1 MSKINF
7 SEWQLR
13 QACLALQDDGVIAYP
28 TEAIFGVGC
37 DPWSEEAII
46 KLLALK
52 RRPIEKGLILIASD
66 FNQLQDFIQPLSA
79 DILGRIMASWPGPN
93 TWLLPVSSAV
103 SPLLTGGRDK
113 LAVRVTAH
121 PLAAELCRRFGG
133 PLVSSSA
140 NITGLRPAKN
150 VHQVR
155 WQLPELDYVLPGA
168 LGGASK
174 PSTIRDA
181 LTGEVL
187 R

>member
-1 MSKINF
+1 MT
-7 SEWQLR
+7 Q
-13 QACLALQDDGVIAYP
+13 
-28 TEAIFGVGC
+28 
-37 DPWSEEAII
+37 
-46 KLLALK
+46 
-52 RRPIEKGLILIASD
+52 
-66 FNQLQDFIQPLSA
+66 
-79 DILGRIMASWPGPN
+79 SWPGPN
-93 TWLLPVSSAV
+93 TWLLPVRSSV
-103 SPLLTGGRDK
+103 SPLLTGGRDT

-150 VHQVR
+150 VHQVH

-168 LGGASK
+168 LGGANK

-181 LTGEVL
+181 FTGEVL

>member
-1 MSKINF
+1 MSF
-7 SEWQLR
+7 SNWQLR
-13 QACLALQDDGVIAYP
+13 QACLALQEDGVLAYP

-37 DPWSEEAII
+37 DPWSETAII
-46 KLLALK
+46 KLLAMK
-52 RRPIEKGLILIASD
+52 RRPLEKGLILIAAD

-79 DILGRIMASWPGPN
+79 ELLAKVNQSWPGPT
-93 TWLLPVSSAV
+93 TWLLPVRESV
-103 SPLLTGGRDK
+103 SPLLTGGRQT

-121 PLAAELCRRFGG
+121 PLAAELSRRFGG

-150 VHQVR
+150 VHQVH

-168 LGGASK
+168 CGGATK
-174 PSTIRDA
+174 PSTIRDV
-181 LTGEVL
+181 LTDEVL

>member
-1 MSKINF
+1 MSF
-7 SEWQLR
+7 SDWQLR
-13 QACLALQDDGVIAYP
+13 QACHALQEDGVIAYP

-37 DPWSEEAII
+37 DPWSETAII

-52 RRPIEKGLILIASD
+52 RRPLEKGLILIAAD

-79 DILGRIMASWPGPN
+79 ELLAKVNQTWPGPT
-93 TWLLPVSSAV
+93 TWLLPVRESI
-103 SPLLTGGRDK
+103 SPLLTGGRQT

-121 PLAAELCRRFGG
+121 PLAAELSRRFGG

-140 NITGLRPAKN
+140 NITGLRPARN
-150 VHQVR
+150 VHQVH

-168 LGGASK
+168 LGGATK

-181 LTGEVL
+181 LTDEVL

>member
-1 MSKINF
+1 MKF
-7 SEWQLR
+7 SDWQLR
-13 QACLALQDDGVIAYP
+13 QACHALNDDGVIAYP
-28 TEAIFGVGC
+28 TEAVFGVGC
-37 DPWSEEAII
+37 DPWSETAII
-46 KLLALK
+46 KLLAMK
-52 RRPIEKGLILIASD
+52 RRPFEKGLILIAAD

-79 DILGRIMASWPGPN
+79 DILAKITQSWPGPN
-93 TWLLPVSSAV
+93 TWLLPVQSHVSSF
-103 SPLLTGGRDK
+103 LTGGRDT

-150 VHQVR
+150 VHQVH

-168 LGGASK
+168 LGGATK

-181 LTGEVL
+181 LSDEVL

>member
-1 MSKINF
+1 MSF
-7 SEWQLR
+7 SDWQLR
-13 QACLALQDDGVIAYP
+13 QACHALQEDGVIGYP

-37 DPWSEEAII
+37 DPWSETAII

-52 RRPIEKGLILIASD
+52 RRPLEKGLILIAAD
-66 FNQLQDFIQPLSA
+66 FNQLQDFIQPLSDELLA
-79 DILGRIMASWPGPN
+79 KVNQTWPGPT
-93 TWLLPVSSAV
+93 TWLLPVRESI
-103 SPLLTGGRDK
+103 SPLLTGGRQT

-121 PLAAELCRRFGG
+121 PLAAELSRRFGG

-140 NITGLRPAKN
+140 NITGLRPARN
-150 VHQVR
+150 VHQVH

-168 LGGASK
+168 LGGATK

-181 LTGEVL
+181 LTDEVL

>member
-1 MSKINF
+1 MKF
-7 SEWQLR
+7 SDWQLR
-13 QACLALQDDGVIAYP
+13 QACNALNDDGVIAYP
-28 TEAIFGVGC
+28 TEAVFGAGC
-37 DPWSEEAII
+37 DPWSETAII
-46 KLLALK
+46 RLLAMK
-52 RRPIEKGLILIASD
+52 RRPFEKGLILIAAD

-79 DILGRIMASWPGPN
+79 DILAKVTQSWPGPN
-93 TWLLPVSSAV
+93 TWLLPVRDYV
-103 SPLLTGGRDK
+103 SPFLTGGRDT

-140 NITGLRPAKN
+140 NLTGLKPAKN
-150 VHQVR
+150 VHQVH

-168 LGGASK
+168 LGGATK

-181 LTGEVL
+181 LTGEIL

>member
-1 MSKINF
+1 MSF
-7 SEWQLR
+7 SDWQLR
-13 QACLALQDDGVIAYP
+13 QACHALQEDGVIAYP

-37 DPWSEEAII
+37 DPWSETAII

-52 RRPIEKGLILIASD
+52 RRPLEKGLILIAAD

-79 DILGRIMASWPGPN
+79 ELLAKVNQTWPGPT
-93 TWLLPVSSAV
+93 TWLLPVRESI
-103 SPLLTGGRDK
+103 SPLLTGGRQT

-121 PLAAELCRRFGG
+121 PLAAELSRRFGW

-140 NITGLRPAKN
+140 NITGLRPARN
-150 VHQVR
+150 VHQVH

-168 LGGASK
+168 LGGATK

-181 LTGEVL
+181 LTDEVL

>member
-1 MSKINF
+1 MNF
-7 SEWQLR
+7 SNWQLR
-13 QACLALQDDGVIAYP
+13 QACLALQEDGVIAYP
-28 TEAIFGVGC
+28 TEAVFGVGC
-37 DPWSEEAII
+37 DPSSETAII
-46 KLLALK
+46 RLLMMK
-52 RRPIEKGLILIASD
+52 RRPLEKGLILIAAD

-79 DILGRIMASWPGPN
+79 DILAKVTQSWPGPN
-93 TWLLPVSSAV
+93 TWLLPVRSSV
-103 SPLLTGGRDK
+103 SPLLTGGRDT

-150 VHQVR
+150 VHQVH

-168 LGGASK
+168 LGGATK

-181 LTGEVL
+181 VTGEVL

>member
-1 MSKINF
+1 MNF
-7 SEWQLR
+7 STWQLR
-13 QACLALQDDGVIAYP
+13 QACLALQEEGVIAYP
-28 TEAIFGVGC
+28 TEAVFGVGC
-37 DPWSEEAII
+37 DPSSETAII
-46 KLLALK
+46 KLLAMK
-52 RRPIEKGLILIASD
+52 RRPLEKGLILIAAD

-79 DILGRIMASWPGPN
+79 DILAKVTKSWPGPN
-93 TWLLPVSSAV
+93 TWLLPVRESV
-103 SPLLTGGRDK
+103 SPLLTGGRDT

-121 PLAAELCRRFGG
+121 PLAAELSRQFGG

-140 NITGLRPAKN
+140 NITGLKPAKN

-181 LTGEVL
+181 VTGEVL